1 VRRLFC
7 ILLLTAAALSAG
19 PKSLFYLTADA
30 DGIAS
35 FLQHAGKIDI
45 LVPTWY
51 NVDPA
56 GGVTGGPNAQVMDA
70 ARRFRVPVM
79 PIIVNPG
86 FNQDNFHKLVSD
98 PAARRKMI
106 TAIAAESRKQGYIG
120 FQFDFENIIETD
132 RDALTVLVTEAAKTM
147 HEAGLQLS
155 IATVPNAPGN
165 AGEGGFSKW
174 IFANWRAA
182 YDLKGIGAAV
192 DLLCLM
198 TYDEHT
204 RYTPPGPVAGHQWTV
219 ANLEYALKFV
229 PKEKLSLG
237 IPVYGYRW
245 YAGDPS
251 ADGKP
256 SVRAVTVGAGDV
268 RQLID
273 AFHPQVQWDDED
285 RASFFHFYRDA
296 TREWVYYTDARTFQA
311 RYSLAAASGIQG
323 FCSWVLGK
331 EDPAIW
337 DVLPDAV
344 R

>member
-1 VRRLFC
+1 
-7 ILLLTAAALSAG
+7 
-19 PKSLFYLTADA
+19 
-30 DGIAS
+30 
-35 FLQHAGKIDI
+35 
-45 LVPTWY
+45 
-51 NVDPA
+51 
-56 GGVTGGPNAQVMDA
+56 
-70 ARRFRVPVM
+70 M

-86 FNQDNFHKLVSD
+86 FNQDNFHKLVTD
-98 PAARRKMI
+98 AAARRKMI
-106 TAIAAESRKQGYIG
+106 DAIAAESKKQGYIG

-132 RDALTVLVTEAAKTM
+132 RDALTVLVTEAAQAM
-147 HEAGLQLS
+147 HQAGLLLS
-155 IATVPNAPGN
+155 IATVPNAPGT

-219 ANLEYALKFV
+219 ANLEYALKLV

-251 ADGKP
+251 TDGKP
-256 SVRAVTVGAGDV
+256 NVRAETVGGADV
-268 RQLID
+268 KQLID
-273 AFHPQVQWDDED
+273 AFHPQVQWDEED
-285 RASFFHFYRDA
+285 RASFFRFYRDA

-311 RYSLAAASGIQG
+311 RYSLVAASGIQG

-337 DVLPDAV
+337 DLLPDAV